1 MANFLNLKTHID
13 FLIAITIVIVAI
25 ILSIVVYG
33 RILRVN
39 FLVADLRFSHWL
51 GIIGTIG
58 VAIATPLY
66 TVLKHRYPVNYT
78 RNTRFHIFGN
88 LIFFTII
95 LFHFATQI
103 ARPATAFPE
112 LGSGLAMMIAM
123 ILQIIFGFTQRFR
136 SQGEFFKRTLKIQTN
151 RFLHASLVMVFYLV
165 IIFHVLHGFGLT

>member
-1 MANFLNLKTHID
+1 LKIQHHVD
-13 FLIAITIVIVAI
+13 FLIAIIIVFVAL

-39 FLVADLRFSHWL
+39 FFIGDLRFSHWL

-66 TVLKHRYPVNYT
+66 TVLKHRYPVNWT
-78 RNTRFHIFGN
+78 KITRFHIFGN
-88 LIFFTII
+88 LIFFTLI

-103 ARPATAFPE
+103 ARPPTAFPA

-123 ILQIIFGFTQRFR
+123 IIQIALGFTQRFR
-136 SQGEFFKRTLKIQTN
+136 SRRPIFERVFKAEPNK
-151 RFLHASLVMVFYLV
+151 FLHASLVMVFYLV
-165 IIFHVLHGFGLT
+165 IVLHSLHGLGLLP